1 MRPFLSMRCSN
12 VDRNKSTIPKAP
24 IHPRAGQSG
33 TKVAKT
39 ARPSF
44 SKVSAGLARER
55 CQNPK
60 GNPKLG
66 LYGITWEIM
75 DVNGF

>member
-1 MRPFLSMRCSN
+1 MWIEINPRYPKLLFIPVPANPGPRLPKPPGPVFLR
-12 VDRNKSTIPKAP
+12 
-24 IHPRAGQSG
+24 
-33 TKVAKT
+33 
-39 ARPSF
+39 
-44 SKVSAGLARER
+44 VSAGLARER